1 MLAPMK
7 IIIKASTA
15 LRHYEYNGFPRV
27 SVTQSLLGLACL
39 ASLPGLAGMAGLA
52 CLADL
57 TCLAGLVC
65 LAGLAGLAV
74 LAGLLRQAQ
83 HNSLAILELA
93 CYPLRTNGHR

>member
-39 ASLPGLAGMAGLA
+39 ASLPGLAGLA

-65 LAGLAGLAV
+65 LAGLAGLGV